1 MKRVLALVGIFSLI
15 VCLTVVLMTGCAKKS
30 GDLDEE
36 AMRRAAALAAQQEA
50 DRLRAEQEARDALE
64 RERALLSESM
74 SDAELDRLI
83 KERSKGDIN
92 FDFDSYSL
100 RPEAR
105 EMLKVH
111 AQFMAKNNRRKVVI
125 EGHCD
130 EKGTSE
136 YNLALGERRAAE
148 AKKYLLVLGVNE
160 SKIKTVSYGKEM
172 PLDPRHNEKAWATN
186 RRDHFVFTPPK

>member
-1 MKRVLALVGIFSLI
+1 MKRVLAVVGIFSLI
-15 VCLTVVLMTGCAKKS
+15 VCLTVLLMTGCAKKS

-92 FDFDSYSL
+92 FDFDSYIL

-111 AQFMAKNNRRKVVI
+111 KEFMAKNKKRKVVI

-148 AKKYLLVLGVNE
+148 AKKYLLGLGVEE

>member
-1 MKRVLALVGIFSLI
+1 MKRVLALAGIIGLI
-15 VCLTVVLMTGCAKKS
+15 VCLTFVLMTGCAKKS

-64 RERALLSESM
+64 RERALLTESM

-92 FDFDSYSL
+92 FDFDSFTL

-111 AQFMAKNNRRKVVI
+111 SAFMEKNKKRKVVI

-136 YNLALGERRAAE
+136 YNLALGERRAGE
-148 AKKYLLVLGVNE
+148 AKKFLLLLGVDA
-160 SKIKTVSYGKEM
+160 SRMKTVSFGKEM

-186 RRDHFVFTPPK
+186 RRDHFIFTPPK